1 VALWAE
7 ACGLVVLGAV
17 DIWTIVKGAVPTA
30 DGTAA
35 PLVHEVPVETGVGP
49 VLCAFVLHEE
59 WTLLCTELLQ
69 ESHRSASPAIF
80 ETTGQINFFRC
91 FLKPTIQA
99 TNGLRGVLCMS
110 AHQKTAWHP
119 HEIIVTDSYE
129 PPCGC

>member
-1 VALWAE
+1 MSHLASPSLNISLCIYVCVGGGKGCVCHNTCVAVRGQL
-7 ACGLVVLGAV
+7 CGAGFLF
-17 DIWTIVKGAVPTA
+17 P
-30 DGTAA
+30 
-35 PLVHEVPVETGVGP
+35 PLHG
-49 VLCAFVLHEE
+49 F
-59 WTLLCTELLQ
+59 Q